1 MPKKRRRTRRARYDA
16 LLFQH
21 LEHVSGRLLVSH
33 PDIVRDLIGRQS
45 GVYALYRKSTLYYV
59 GLANKLTS
67 RLKAHLRDRHK
78 NDWDNFSI
86 YLTNNSKHM
95 KEIESLLLQIAKPKG
110 NKVGGKPSGSE
121 NLKRRLGKAVRT
133 KLRNEANLLIG
144 HKRMGSAT
152 SRIPRHKSDRSALTY
167 LLPQGG
173 KLRGER
179 NGKTSRAFVRRNG
192 QIRVRGELYSSVSGA
207 GKAAHGR
214 SVNGWFYWK
223 VERSPGNWVRLRDIK
238 RAGVPIIRR
247 K

>member
-1 MPKKRRRTRRARYDA
+1 VPKKKRKTRRGRYDA

-21 LEHVSGRLLVSH
+21 LEHVPGKLLTLH

-45 GVYALYRKSTLYYV
+45 GVYALYKRNTLYYV
-59 GLANKLTS
+59 GLASKLSS

-110 NKVGGKPSGSE
+110 NRVGGKPSGSE
-121 NLKRRLGKAVRT
+121 NLRRRLAKAVRT
-133 KLRNEANLLIG
+133 KLRHEANLLIG
-144 HKRMGSAT
+144 HKRKGGLLTRTA
-152 SRIPRHKSDRSALTY
+152 RLKSDRSALTY

-173 KLRGER
+173 RLKGER
-179 NGKTSRAFVRRNG
+179 NGKTAFGVIKRDG
-192 QIRVRGELYSSVSGA
+192 QIRVKGVSYSSVSGA
-207 GKAAHGR
+207 GKAAFGR

-238 RAGVPIIRR
+238 RAGVPVIRR
-247 K
+247 

>member
-1 MPKKRRRTRRARYDA
+1 VPKKRRRTRRARYDA

-144 HKRMGSAT
+144 HKR
-152 SRIPRHKSDRSALTY
+152 I
-167 LLPQGG
+167 
-173 KLRGER
+173 
-179 NGKTSRAFVRRNG
+179 G
-192 QIRVRGELYSSVSGA
+192 QIRVPAGA
-207 GKAAHGR
+207 GKAAR
-214 SVNGWFYWK
+214 SVF
-223 VERSPGNWVRLRDIK
+223 RFQAFR
-238 RAGVPIIRR
+238 IRR
-247 K
+247 KARRRTGC